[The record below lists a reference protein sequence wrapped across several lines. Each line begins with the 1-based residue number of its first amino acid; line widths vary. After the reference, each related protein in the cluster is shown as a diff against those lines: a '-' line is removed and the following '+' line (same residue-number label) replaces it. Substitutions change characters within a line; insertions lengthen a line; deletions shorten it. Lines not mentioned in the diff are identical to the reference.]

1 MKTVEPD
8 TSNKIFLAKLCRDLP
23 AKESAR
29 WETFFRTVVSMPKA
43 ELHCHLAGS
52 MRPHT
57 LQHLA
62 RTVPALDWSFCDAGF
77 GNRIARIIAE
87 GKIEEVKRYLEYR
100 KVDGSLSDYMLAYAL
115 PKTVMATEDALRR
128 VAFEVCEDN
137 HRDGVTY
144 LEIRF
149 NPRML
154 TERIKVRPYVEALA
168 QGMDMAVK
176 KYPRM
181 EVALM
186 LSIVKD
192 YEEAVVERILDDVL
206 EANQSPTVRS
216 RIKGM
221 DSAGNE
227 MGFAFE
233 THARVFA
240 RARDAGLGI
249 VCHAGEAYSSLEDG
263 ITMIED
269 AIDVLGARRIGH
281 GLAAGIDAT
290 PLLGSH
296 DLRGR
301 RYDAKRVRRIT
312 ERQSRLRKRLRDEDV
327 LIEVCPSSNV
337 HTGNVR
343 SLDDHPLRV
352 FLADGV
358 PVAIC
363 TDNRWVSHTKL
374 SWEIVRMAERLNLP
388 LSTVKRIIA
397 APFRYRLEDIRG

>member
-1 MKTVEPD
+1 
-8 TSNKIFLAKLCRDLP
+8 
-23 AKESAR
+23 
-29 WETFFRTVVSMPKA
+29 
-43 ELHCHLAGS
+43 
-52 MRPHT
+52 
-57 LQHLA
+57 
-62 RTVPALDWSFCDAGF
+62 
-77 GNRIARIIAE
+77 
-87 GKIEEVKRYLEYR
+87 
-100 KVDGSLSDYMLAYAL
+100 
-115 PKTVMATEDALRR
+115 
-128 VAFEVCEDN
+128 
-137 HRDGVTY
+137 VTY